1 MSGGGLST
9 SGVRAATSGVAHH
22 APPVWARII
31 SAWERFA
38 AGEDVS
44 SEVRPHILASWYR
57 CRDDH
62 GVNPQL
68 THAPAAAGGNEH
80 PLDHDVVI
88 AELGGLAVS
97 AAKDIPVEEG
107 IVTVTDSAGRVLA
120 CWGDDQIRHQAA
132 DGNLAPW
139 AGWSERCIGTNGMG
153 TALEAGEP
161 VTVLGP
167 EHWCAGFHEWTCAGV
182 AIRDVVTGS
191 AMASV
196 NISRWR
202 APLPAQVSA
211 WLRRVANSMHADLRG
226 RAVRDGAELAA
237 VFNAERPRSGH
248 PLAAVDCAGRGV
260 VADDAASAVLGLPA
274 DRTMIDPRDRAPAAF
289 PALATVVRWARHRAQ
304 ADADWTGSAQL
315 GSAVAV
321 TLRPVFGK
329 GRLLGMLCECNRE
342 DGEPYRD
349 TAEPRQ
355 RPLRRQV
362 IGVRGDRSV
371 LLTPSEIRFAE
382 ADRNTVWLITDRG
395 RMRSAIRGL
404 DNVATA
410 LAGLGF
416 VRVHRS
422 FVVNLRRVREVERGF
437 KNDLILVTD
446 PQGPELVPVAR
457 RHLAEVRG
465 LLGV

>member
-9 SGVRAATSGVAHH
+9 SGIRAATSGVAHH

-31 SAWERFA
+31 RAWERFA

-44 SEVRPHILASWYR
+44 NEVRPHILASWYR

-62 GVNPQL
+62 GVNPRL
-68 THAPAAAGGNEH
+68 THAPAAAAGNEH

-97 AAKDIPVEEG
+97 AAKEIPVEEG
-107 IVTVTDSAGRVLA
+107 IVTVTDGAGRVLA

-202 APLPAQVSA
+202 APVPAQASA
-211 WLRRVANSMHADLRG
+211 WLRRVADSMHADLRN

-248 PLAAVDCAGRGV
+248 PLAAVDSAGRGV
-260 VADDAASAVLGLPA
+260 VADDAASALLGMPA
-274 DRTMIDPRDRAPAAF
+274 DRTMIDPRDRVPAAF
-289 PALATVVRWARHRAQ
+289 PALATVVRWARRRAQ
-304 ADADWTGSAQL
+304 ADADWIGSAQL

-416 VRVHRS
+416 VRVHRR